1 VKKLTLCCRLGFA
14 PATNG
19 HGFGTL
25 TKLSV
30 SLPNLTS
37 RADQEKNIEQKKNT
51 HTHNS
56 EQAVLGFS
64 VYVVGTW
71 SKFKRV
77 CLAMATA

>member
-14 PATNG
+14 PATNS

-37 RADQEKNIEQKKNT
+37 IADQEKNIGKKNT
-51 HTHNS
+51 HTHAPS

-77 CLAMATA
+77 CLALATA